1 MAESPA
7 KRPKIADPDL
17 KIVVDDGELDVHS
30 LLLQLASPV
39 FASMLNS
46 EMQEGM
52 TNSISLPGKTKGEL
66 EMFYKSLQVSTEEAL
81 TPEIAT
87 CLVKWADEY
96 QIENLKTKCEQF
108 LLSQPVNAQGL
119 QLAVKY
125 GLSKRTTQCL
135 NQFKEDLVKHVDD
148 IVVLTGREGEEYM
161 KDLWPL
167 IIRKAGLDL
176 PLPEMEHLPVIWPFL
191 SAAVKGKAG
200 SEQLAT
206 LQADSRRLQTL
217 KTNVKTWPD
226 QISNELNGAAGTYR
240 LRARTWMLRTLH
252 AHGFYDVF
260 SCMDGCDEVFCSEAC
275 RSWALSESSHA
286 LLCAARMEPQ
296 GFAALQSL
304 EQLADEA
311 DQEHL
316 LLLAHAVAQ
325 MILARRLV

>member
-119 QLAVKY
+119 QFAVKY

-161 KDLWPL
+161 KELWPL

-176 PLPEMEHLPVIWPFL
+176 PLPDIEHLPVIWPFL

-206 LQADSRRLQTL
+206 LQADSRRLQML

-226 QISNELNGAAGTYR
+226 QISNELNAASSTYR
-240 LRARTWMLRTLH
+240 LRARSWMLRTLH
-252 AHGFYDVF
+252 TFGFYDVVWHAESQ
-260 SCMDGCDEVFCSEAC
+260 SCDKNPGVFNGMSGISIRWTAFLNGSGSIMYHSKLCLKNL
-275 RSWALSESSHA
+275 RSLKI
-286 LLCAARMEPQ
+286 RN
-296 GFAALQSL
+296 
-304 EQLADEA
+304 
-311 DQEHL
+311 
-316 LLLAHAVAQ
+316 
-325 MILARRLV
+325 ILKNKPYSFPKINH